1 MTMDAVASLAGVSLF
16 SHLKKKDLLRLT
28 KKSRYCSFKPG
39 DVIIGEGERDG
50 RLYILISGKV
60 TVFKSYGTN
69 KEKLLRTLQPP
80 SYFGEIALIDNLIR
94 SATVVSMENTKTLCL
109 DQWDLHQAI
118 EKYPAIAIELL
129 QMLNRRLL
137 ALEKILVEATGG
149 FIPICAGCKKITDA
163 KGSWVTLEKYI
174 MDYTEYELSHVLC
187 PDCRRT
193 LWPETIH
200 Q

>member
-1 MTMDAVASLAGVSLF
+1 MDAVASLAGVSLF